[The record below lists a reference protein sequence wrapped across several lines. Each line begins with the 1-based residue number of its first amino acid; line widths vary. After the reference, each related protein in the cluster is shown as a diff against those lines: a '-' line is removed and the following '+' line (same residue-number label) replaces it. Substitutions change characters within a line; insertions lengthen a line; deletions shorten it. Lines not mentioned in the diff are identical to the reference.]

1 MSINVFKRPV
11 TVVDV
16 FQALDYYT
24 HLGKFLSFLLLTE
37 SGTGSTA
44 PLAHKRLMY
53 NICTYVYTY
62 ICTYLYIYKYLY
74 LYLYIYTHVVD
85 FFYFNRKEE
94 HRCKIKCLQSSQL

>member
-1 MSINVFKRPV
+1 MSINVFERPV

-62 ICTYLYIYKYLY
+62 ICTYLYIYI
-74 LYLYIYTHVVD
+74 YLYIYVYMYINIYIYIYIYIT
-85 FFYFNRKEE
+85 Y
-94 HRCKIKCLQSSQL
+94 IYIYI